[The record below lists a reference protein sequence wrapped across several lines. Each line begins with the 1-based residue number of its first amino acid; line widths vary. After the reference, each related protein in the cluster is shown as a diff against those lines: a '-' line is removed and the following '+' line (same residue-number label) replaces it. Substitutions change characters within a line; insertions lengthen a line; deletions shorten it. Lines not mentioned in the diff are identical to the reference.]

1 MFSFFLSLQYYEMS
15 YGLNVEM
22 HKQVIFDALIVEK
35 KKGYIF
41 CFEDCSDLLWE
52 KNVLMIENFAKI
64 LGSL

>member
-41 CFEDCSDLLWE
+41 CFEDSDLLWE
-52 KNVLMIENFAKI
+52 KLF
-64 LGSL
+64 